1 MATGGTFN
9 QNAVSMASAAVVL
22 TQLWTPELCRA
33 HNAKGD
39 WLRERINELSQA
51 HGAPCQAHGCG
62 SLVNITFRAR
72 PLFEEDGAT
81 MLPDWRETRV
91 SAALGSSLFFF
102 AMLER
107 GYLVGTPGSAPS
119 VHPSIRPS
127 IPGPHSNSCLSLPAC
142 NPACQ
147 RCPWH
152 VLTRPVA
159 AQVHVPDPADAANGR
174 GLRRLPQRL
183 RGLPGGGEGAAGAA
197 GGGGSGLGG
206 GAAGE

>member
-9 QNAVSMASAAVVL
+9 QNAVSMAAAAAVL
-22 TQLWTPELCRA
+22 TELWTPELCRA

-62 SLVNITFRAR
+62 SLVNISFRAR

-107 GYLVGTPGSAPS
+107 GYLVGTPGSAPI
-119 VHPSIRPS
+119 VQPSPV
-127 IPGPHSNSCLSLPAC
+127 GTATAHSNSAQQQLPESARV
-142 NPACQ
+142 Q
-147 RCPWH
+147 S
-152 VLTRPVA
+152 
-159 AQVHVPDPADAANGR
+159 
-174 GLRRLPQRL
+174 RLPT
-183 RGLPGGGEGAAGAA
+183 LPPARVDSARRCAG
-197 GGGGSGLGG
+197 SHT
-206 GAAGE
+206 

>member
-9 QNAVSMASAAVVL
+9 QNAVSMAAAAAVL
-22 TQLWTPELCRA
+22 TELWTPELCRA

-62 SLVNITFRAR
+62 SLLNIAFRAR

-107 GYLVGTPGSAPS
+107 GYLVGTPGSAPL
-119 VHPSIRPS
+119 RPTITS
-127 IPGPHSNSCLSLPAC
+127 RHSNSAQQQLPESARV
-142 NPACQ
+142 Q
-147 RCPWH
+147 S
-152 VLTRPVA
+152 
-159 AQVHVPDPADAANGR
+159 
-174 GLRRLPQRL
+174 RLPT
-183 RGLPGGGEGAAGAA
+183 LPPARV
-197 GGGGSGLGG
+197 
-206 GAAGE
+206 